1 MVWGYSM
8 RQYSKDHLDDLF
20 KVIIEASERG
30 QPTLLLHIKDAFIL
44 MEHIIDLEETIDT
57 LEERKNGNINKV

>member
-1 MVWGYSM
+1 VVWGCSM

-30 QPTLLLHIKDAFIL
+30 QPTLLLHIKDTLIL

-57 LEERKNGNINKV
+57 LEDRL